1 MCLHT
6 LHSGEFRLALFE
18 KRIFLSCELLALQ
31 LEPDR
36 ALAGAGAFSSAGTRA
51 PLSLRELETQAV
63 QHELMLVREDVI
75 RPGFLGRDLQEVFER
90 MDWNVLIDGAVGHAC
105 EAAAGHMTGLVRTQT
120 GGTFLSRV
128 RGDVSRRGG
137 SGGRDTSGP
146 SRVAYPLLP
155 VCVCEWRCWQHG
167 SGL

>member
-6 LHSGEFRLALFE
+6 LHSGKFRLALFE
-18 KRIFLSCELLALQ
+18 ERLLLSCKLLALQ
-31 LEPDR
+31 LKPDQ
-36 ALAGAGAFSSAGTRA
+36 ALAGAGAVSSAGTRA

-137 SGGRDTSGP
+137 SGGRGRSGP
-146 SRVAYPLLP
+146 SPGGSRRRPA
-155 VCVCEWRCWQHG
+155 CARGWHDWRRG
-167 SGL
+167 